1 MTTKD
6 YQKRRPLA
14 IFLGY
19 FRRHKGLFS
28 MDILCATVIA
38 LIDLAFPLV
47 TRTALYD
54 LLPNEKY
61 RVFFTTMAVVVAFY
75 LLRSFLNYIV
85 CYYGHTF
92 GIRVE
97 ADIREDLFRHMQ
109 ELSYDF
115 YDQNRTGVLMSRLTS
130 DLFDLTEL
138 AHHGPE
144 DLLTSILTICGALIV
159 MGRIQW
165 RLALMVGMMIPIFV
179 IVVFAM
185 RSSMR
190 KASAGVKQKTG
201 HINTEIE
208 TSISGFRTAKAFAN
222 EEAETERFRDTRLF
236 AFESRNDEAKQMQF
250 AAVSFLLPDG
260 SVFIAYRGTDTSLVG
275 WKENFNMSYLETVPA
290 QARATEYAQEVIRAC
305 KHRPYRIGGH
315 SKGGNLAAWAAV
327 HLPEKLQGKRLLA
340 AYNNDGPGFHADLL
354 DTPAYRRVEDRLHTY
369 IPESSIVGVLLV
381 HAEDY
386 DVIDS
391 TSHAAMQHEALSWQ
405 VMGNRFV
412 HLGQRSQL
420 GQMSDDVLR
429 EWLDSVSQEDREAF
443 CDALYSILSMG
454 GRAKTF
460 EDLRKGGFS
469 GWAALW
475 KEYAGADERKKQI
488 LTEVFGRLAI
498 DVKDELMKAAGQGL
512 RSAGHGIRTVGQNLM
527 GRHEPDKTQTK

>member
-1 MTTKD
+1 
-6 YQKRRPLA
+6 
-14 IFLGY
+14 
-19 FRRHKGLFS
+19 
-28 MDILCATVIA
+28 
-38 LIDLAFPLV
+38 
-47 TRTALYD
+47 
-54 LLPNEKY
+54 
-61 RVFFTTMAVVVAFY
+61 
-75 LLRSFLNYIV
+75 
-85 CYYGHTF
+85 
-92 GIRVE
+92 
-97 ADIREDLFRHMQ
+97 
-109 ELSYDF
+109 
-115 YDQNRTGVLMSRLTS
+115 
-130 DLFDLTEL
+130 
-138 AHHGPE
+138 
-144 DLLTSILTICGALIV
+144 
-159 MGRIQW
+159 
-165 RLALMVGMMIPIFV
+165 
-179 IVVFAM
+179 
-185 RSSMR
+185 
-190 KASAGVKQKTG
+190 
-201 HINTEIE
+201 
-208 TSISGFRTAKAFAN
+208 
-222 EEAETERFRDTRLF
+222 
-236 AFESRNDEAKQMQF
+236 
-250 AAVSFLLPDG
+250 
-260 SVFIAYRGTDTSLVG
+260 
-275 WKENFNMSYLETVPA
+275 MSYLETVPA

-405 VMGNRFV
+405 VMGEPV
-412 HLGQRSQL
+412 CASGPALPAGA
-420 GQMSDDVLR
+420 DVRRRAAGVAGLR
-429 EWLDSVSQEDREAF
+429 VAQEDREAF

-488 LTEVFGRLAI
+488 LTEIFGRLAI

-512 RSAGHGIRTVGQNLM
+512 PSAGHGIRTVGQNLM
-527 GRHEPDKTQTK
+527 GRREPDKTQTK

>member
-1 MTTKD
+1 M
-6 YQKRRPLA
+6 
-14 IFLGY
+14 
-19 FRRHKGLFS
+19 
-28 MDILCATVIA
+28 
-38 LIDLAFPLV
+38 
-47 TRTALYD
+47 
-54 LLPNEKY
+54 
-61 RVFFTTMAVVVAFY
+61 
-75 LLRSFLNYIV
+75 
-85 CYYGHTF
+85 
-92 GIRVE
+92 
-97 ADIREDLFRHMQ
+97 
-109 ELSYDF
+109 
-115 YDQNRTGVLMSRLTS
+115 
-130 DLFDLTEL
+130 
-138 AHHGPE
+138 
-144 DLLTSILTICGALIV
+144 
-159 MGRIQW
+159 
-165 RLALMVGMMIPIFV
+165 
-179 IVVFAM
+179 
-185 RSSMR
+185 
-190 KASAGVKQKTG
+190 
-201 HINTEIE
+201 
-208 TSISGFRTAKAFAN
+208 
-222 EEAETERFRDTRLF
+222 
-236 AFESRNDEAKQMQF
+236 
-250 AAVSFLLPDG
+250 SFLLPDG
-260 SVFIAYRGTDTSLVG
+260 SVFIAYRGTDTMSGGLEGELQHELSGDGAGTGPCHGVRSGGDPGLQAPSL
-275 WKENFNMSYLETVPA
+275 P
-290 QARATEYAQEVIRAC
+290 
-305 KHRPYRIGGH
+305 HRWPLQ
-315 SKGGNLAAWAAV
+315 GGNLAAWAA
-327 HLPEKLQGKRLLA
+327 LIAGEASGQAPLA

-488 LTEVFGRLAI
+488 LTEIFGRLAI

-512 RSAGHGIRTVGQNLM
+512 RSAGHGIRAVGQNLM